1 MDYKIGHS
9 SNADAARAVEE
20 ACAGLRAP
28 KLIWFT
34 SGVETFEAYTQE
46 LYARFP
52 QSTVMGT
59 TTVAAF
65 CKEGALTDTLLVLG
79 IEQGIECAA
88 DVLEEADRCPLKY
101 VDRVERCAD
110 KVGAGR
116 GEDTICFEASTG
128 LISCEEL
135 VLSTLNSVLLSRH
148 IAVFGGTAGDRGR
161 AEKTLVSLNGQI
173 RDKSC
178 VFVILRN
185 LGGKIH
191 LYRENIYKPMSEVF
205 TATKVDARNRRVMEY
220 NDRPAAEV
228 EAAVHGLKPAQMGA
242 EILDSYPLGRLV
254 GKDMYILAN
263 ETVEPDQRT
272 MRYHARIYDNSQ
284 VVVLQPDD
292 YRAVNQQTMA
302 QVKREV
308 PQPALS
314 LMVNCLARTLLFT
327 GDGYVDQFARSM
339 GTVLG
344 DYVGF
349 GGYGEQLREQ
359 HFNQTMIL
367 AVFE

>member
-1 MDYKIGHS
+1 MEYRIGRS
-9 SNADAARAVEE
+9 SSPNEEE
-20 ACAGLRAP
+20 AVQEAATGLKMP

-34 SGVETFEAYTQE
+34 SGVEHFEAYTKKLHE
-46 LYARFP
+46 RFP
-52 QSTVMGT
+52 KSLVMGT
-59 TTVAAF
+59 TTIAAF
-65 CKEGALTDTLLVLG
+65 CREGALRDTLLVLG
-79 IEQGIECAA
+79 IEKGIECAG

-101 VDRVERCAD
+101 VDRVKRCAD
-110 KVGAGR
+110 QIGR
-116 GEDTICFEASTG
+116 GNGDDTICFEVSTG

-135 VLSTLNSVLLSRH
+135 VLSTLNSVLLEKK

-161 AEKTLVSLNGQI
+161 AEKTMVSFNGRI
-173 RDKSC
+173 RERAC

-205 TATKVDARNRRVMEY
+205 TATKVDARQRRVLEF

-228 EAAVHGLKPAQMGA
+228 EAGVHGLRPAEMGA
-242 EILDSYPLGRLV
+242 QILDSYPLGRIV
-254 GKDMYILAN
+254 GKDMYIVAN
-263 ETVEPDQRT
+263 ETVEADQRT

-292 YRAVNQQTMA
+292 YRVVNQQTIE

-308 PQPALS
+308 PHPSLS
-314 LMVNCLARTLLFT
+314 LMVNCLARTLLFI
-327 GDGYVDQFARSM
+327 GDGYADTFARSM
-339 GTVLG
+339 GNALG
-344 DYVGF
+344 SYVGF